1 MTRFENQDAIARRQR
16 VDECRLGRPRP
27 GRRKDDHGTGSLE
40 DALQPLQNFGRQ
52 RGEFRAAVVD
62 DRLIHGP
69 KDAIWNIGRAGDLQK
84 VTACVIHDP
93 ESLL

>member
-1 MTRFENQDAIARRQR
+1 MLTSAASAAPVPDAGKMI
-16 VDECRLGRPRP
+16 D
-27 GRRKDDHGTGSLE
+27 GTGSLE

-84 VTACVIHDP
+84 VTACVDT
-93 ESLL
+93 